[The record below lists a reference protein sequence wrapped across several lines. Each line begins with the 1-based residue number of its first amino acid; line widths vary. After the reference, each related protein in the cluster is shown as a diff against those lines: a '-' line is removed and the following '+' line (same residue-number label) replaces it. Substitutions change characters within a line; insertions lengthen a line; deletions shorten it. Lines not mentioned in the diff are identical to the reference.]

1 MSFRPRR
8 SVLFLPGS
16 NTRAINKARTLPA
29 DVVIMDLE
37 DAVAPDV
44 KVDARMNVV
53 KEIDSGG
60 FGHREVAI
68 RCNGLDTVWGKD
80 DIRAIAKSKA
90 NAVVIPKVE
99 DRNVVIE
106 AQKIISQ
113 EMRKDLPIWCMIES
127 PMGGLSAARESK
139 ENPLQ
144 AVVMGTSDLTK
155 DLHALHVPS
164 RFPLQTSLQMVLL
177 SARAHGLVAL
187 DGVHLDIE
195 NKEEFL
201 QHCTAAKQMGF
212 DGKTLIHPTQIGPAN
227 EVFSPS
233 ADDVKLAQEIIAAY
247 NEAVSSLPAQLPPSS
262 DGLASS
268 SKRRATLPLCEGS
281 SSSEFDTRLPQP

>member
-1 MSFRPRR
+1 MRAGCSKEVEMLLLIGWSFNAVQRSGGKRFLSFRPRR

-90 NAVVIPKVE
+90 NAVGAISGCSARNSLSSQVVIPKVE

-127 PMGGLSAARESK
+127 PMG
-139 ENPLQ
+139 
-144 AVVMGTSDLTK
+144 
-155 DLHALHVPS
+155 
-164 RFPLQTSLQMVLL
+164 
-177 SARAHGLVAL
+177 VAL
-187 DGVHLDIE
+187 
-195 NKEEFL
+195 
-201 QHCTAAKQMGF
+201 C
-212 DGKTLIHPTQIGPAN
+212 
-227 EVFSPS
+227 SP
-233 ADDVKLAQEIIAAY
+233 
-247 NEAVSSLPAQLPPSS
+247 
-262 DGLASS
+262 
-268 SKRRATLPLCEGS
+268 
-281 SSSEFDTRLPQP
+281 